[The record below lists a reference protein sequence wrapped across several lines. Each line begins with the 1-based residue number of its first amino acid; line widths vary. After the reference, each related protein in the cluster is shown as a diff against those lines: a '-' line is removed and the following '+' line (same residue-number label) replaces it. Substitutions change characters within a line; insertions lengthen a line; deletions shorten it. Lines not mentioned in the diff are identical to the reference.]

1 VSESLY
7 VYYRVRAGAEP
18 VVRAAASQLQEAL
31 RPFCAETGLQ
41 HRSDD
46 PLTWMEIYRD
56 IRDRSAFMAAMQ
68 NLTDVTLWCD
78 TLEANRHGQTRVD
91 EWFRDLPSL

>member
-1 VSESLY
+1 MSESLY

-18 VVRAAASQLQEAL
+18 VVRAAVSQLQEAL
-31 RPFCAETGLQ
+31 RPFCGETGLQ

-56 IRDRSAFMAAMQ
+56 IRHRSAFAAAMRH
-68 NLTDVTLWCD
+68 LTDTALWRD
-78 TLEANRHGQTRVD
+78 ALEANRHGQTRVD
-91 EWFRDLPSL
+91 EWFRNLPEP